1 MKCIKLLLPLLLL
14 FVLTGCEAI
23 QREYAEADKATYE
36 VFWPAH
42 QKYVEEDATL
52 DDEAKARRKRLGA
65 SWKVRFDTALED
77 D

>member
-1 MKCIKLLLPLLLL
+1 MFKVLLPLLLL
-14 FVLTGCEAI
+14 FFLTGCIASI
-23 QREYAEADKATYE
+23 PREYAEADKATYGLL
-36 VFWPAH
+36 WPDH
-42 QKYVEEDATL
+42 LKYLEADEDL